1 MSREPS
7 LRSPF
12 DRIND
17 HALAAASRGTVS
29 TQTLTA
35 ISIKEFYGI
44 VDEAV
49 GRESREVGICR
60 VDTHKAALSPAELT
74 G

>member
-7 LRSPF
+7 LRPPF
-12 DRIND
+12 DRINH

-29 TQTLTA
+29 TQALTS
-35 ISIKEFYGI
+35 IPIKEFYDI

-49 GRESREVGICR
+49 GLRKPYSEAAGAGIVAYVR
-60 VDTHKAALSPAELT
+60 PRWSVAR
-74 G
+74 